1 MAVGGAPG
9 GKDPFK
15 FNGCDH
21 IGEFGIL
28 EIVQLGRVKGFE
40 PGRHDDGTHIQGQDF
55 FLVLVIDGP
64 GGTDL
69 GAGAAFILQEFQAD
83 GRVNGIFQGDSLGV
97 RHIDGLSLIQ
107 ALIIFIIGFARTFL
121 GAFPAGN
128 AFVHVHVPRR
138 FFNGDGKITRLTLN
152 FLDGGKGV
160 KLYVQ
165 VPADLDQFG

>member
-1 MAVGGAPG
+1 MAVGGAAG
-9 GKDPFK
+9 GQNPFK

-40 PGRHDDGTHIQGQDF
+40 PGRHDDGAHIQGQDF
-55 FLVLVIDGP
+55 FLVLIINGP

-69 GAGAAFILQEFQAD
+69 GAGAAFVLQEFQAD
-83 GRVNGIFQGDSLGV
+83 GRVNGIFQGDGLGI
-97 RHIDGLSLIQ
+97 RHIDGLSLVQ
-107 ALIIFIIGFARTFL
+107 TLIIFIIGFARAFF

-128 AFVHVHVPRR
+128 AFIHVHIPGG
-138 FFNGDGKITRLTLN
+138 FFNGDGEITRITLDL
-152 FLDGGKGV
+152 LDGGKGV